1 MSLAVTG
8 VHVNARSEARGSNES
23 CDQTGHENRR
33 VNRVGACLY
42 WPPSISIIVY
52 IYS

>member
-8 VHVNARSEARGSNES
+8 VHVNARSEARGLNGS
-23 CDQTGHENRR
+23 CDQTGHEDKR

-42 WPPSISIIVY
+42 WASKLLV
-52 IYS
+52 

>member
-8 VHVNARSEARGSNES
+8 VHVNARREARGLNGSR
-23 CDQTGHENRR
+23 DQTGQENRR

-42 WPPSISIIVY
+42 WPPSY
-52 IYS
+52 